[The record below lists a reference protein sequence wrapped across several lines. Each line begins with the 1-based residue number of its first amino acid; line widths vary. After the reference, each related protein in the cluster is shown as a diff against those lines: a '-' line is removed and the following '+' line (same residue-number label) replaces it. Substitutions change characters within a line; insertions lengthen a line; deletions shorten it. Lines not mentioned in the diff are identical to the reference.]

1 MAWQLIYTSAPRG
14 LVPGRSGFCTVARHR
29 EIRDGL
35 VTAIERFS
43 QYDRSGRGIG
53 AQSPVVYAHRIVRL
67 GGSNYHVLSCTRDA
81 GADYTGRTNHLA
93 HHLICE
99 PHELAGAPSPAEV
112 LRQMAWQRTWTDA
125 PRYLTGEDAIVLR
138 RFHPTATLPAQT
150 WQSVTGDAGCAALPL
165 ESGALAGCYWLYPSG
180 AGEQE
185 LLPLFAESLLL
196 LDPSG
201 RSSEKL
207 WQVPFTTYLQTT
219 DHTADFFWRGCWH
232 GSPAAITAQ
241 GARQTIDFTQPR
253 NLRPPT
259 SEAAELARTGYS
271 AAGPANESAPM
282 VVETPVET
290 GLMEY
295 PIESRGHDLEL
306 AALLK
311 SADSEGTKKR
321 VTAKTVTP
329 AMMGNGEGGKGA
341 GTRKPII
348 RLIIATVV
356 TAIVLGVMALGLGVW
371 RDGKAEEIVGELKKA
386 RTSGDFT
393 FGPKRVATISGI
405 FRGYEPLKN
414 EIECTLVAAELD
426 GLKGKTPSEAQAY
439 LIKNRDRLDGLAIQH
454 DGLSLERIEKIKRWC
469 DVEGKLNTL
478 KGRITA
484 ETFRDRTADEVIK
497 KSFAD
502 SGAEIAKLDAPYRP
516 TITNLLDE
524 TKRLYVT
531 RRLETL
537 EQANKD
543 GKPPDKLESLV
554 RDLGNDAKN
563 WAPELKSRIA
573 NLNQPQPS
581 PPATPKPAPPEKQ
594 AVPDPAVANNDK
606 AKAPLGLPE
615 MTTYI
620 ATDSDA
626 GFDVSAV
633 KELQGDG
640 IPGDDKTWHLFR
652 APGSTLAPEITT
664 QEECLIVGKKLY
676 VTKTNV
682 ELLTLQSQQLRM
694 SPAAKT
700 AFPENFLLRFTRTK
714 VGENGFQILFQ
725 HRDKKSFALL
735 QLPIR
740 DSLTSDPKRATIKFH
755 PELASA
761 LRRIKL
767 AGSGDLS
774 LQFLVRLGGRYW
786 PEYPLPISLDEAH
799 PEVVFDLTATIKKIG
814 EEIEA
819 GNLSEQESKKKSREE
834 KKMRMKKA
842 RDLLMGRGDK
852 TGLSQAGWELFGN
865 SPDIKIAEQLYTTV
879 RYANQKPLEG
889 ELKDLEDLKDGL
901 AYLVYTKE
909 LFNLIANHWGDELK
923 KIKEKLAKKDT
934 ERLKLIKDHEKFE
947 IDKNSL
953 INEDTKAKFK
963 VDVEN
968 RNLKRDKQK
977 QHTENPALVK
987 GRQAAISYDS
997 DVRNLEGQIKSL
1009 ELERGTIIQKK
1020 TESDPILAPI
1030 AKRFA
1035 DELSAKSP
1043 DCANVIKIW
1052 TDIASHKGFTS
1063 GPLQTFHQNWA
1074 RLFTKSNIELIRPF
1088 LEWNPEETV
1097 AGAGTLPGKQQV
1109 DFTRLIPFSIE
1120 QKTRDRNPIRLI
1132 DFIEVSSAAAAKAVE
1147 ESK

>member
-524 TKRLYVT
+524 TKRLYVG

-563 WAPELKSRIA
+563 WAPDLQGRIA

-581 PPATPKPAPPEKQ
+581 PPPTPKPASPEKP
-594 AVPDPAVANNDK
+594 AVPDPAVPNAEK
-606 AKAPLGLPE
+606 TKAPLGLPE
-615 MTTYI
+615 MMTYI
-620 ATDSDA
+620 ATNSDA
-626 GFDVSAV
+626 GFDVSAIQ
-633 KELQGDG
+633 EMQSGLIPRDG
-640 IPGDDKTWHLFR
+640 TWHLFR
-652 APGSTLAPEITT
+652 APGTTLAPQTTT
-664 QEECLIVGKKLY
+664 QEECSINEKKIYDAKSVVLF
-676 VTKTNV
+676 
-682 ELLTLQSQQLRM
+682 TLQSPQLTM
-694 SPAAKT
+694 SPEAKT
-700 AFPENFLLRFTRTK
+700 AFRENFLLRFTPTEGAK
-714 VGENGFQILFQ
+714 KGFQILFQ
-725 HRDKKSFALL
+725 HRDKKSSALL

-740 DSLTSDPKRATIKFH
+740 DSLTSDPKLATIKFNSQ
-755 PELASA
+755 LATA
-761 LRRIKL
+761 LGRIKL
-767 AGSGDLS
+767 AGSSEGTLIFRFRAPGWGDWELPIADASVPLS
-774 LQFLVRLGGRYW
+774 LS
-786 PEYPLPISLDEAH
+786 P
-799 PEVVFDLTATIKKIG
+799 TIKNIEQKELEARNSSAQSSKVISI
-814 EEIEA
+814 EDQAREA
-819 GNLSEQESKKKSREE
+819 G
-834 KKMRMKKA
+834 KA
-842 RDLLMGRGDK
+842 RDLL
-852 TGLSQAGWELFGN
+852 TGKDDATKLSRAGLELFKEPPLKLK
-865 SPDIKIAEQLYTTV
+865 PDDLLASTEN
-879 RYANQKPLEG
+879 YANPINGVTKVK
-889 ELKDLEDLKDGL
+889 LKNGR
-901 AYLVYTKE
+901 AYLDYTKE
-909 LFNLIANHWGDELK
+909 LFDRLKVEFDKELASVTTELDGIQQNLK
-923 KIKEKLAKKDT
+923 KTPPNKKG
-934 ERLKLIKDHEKFE
+934 ELIKKKTDAENKLSLLQKHKAV
-947 IDKNSL
+947 IDPFAVRFTREL
-953 INEDTKAKFK
+953 
-963 VDVEN
+963 
-968 RNLKRDKQK
+968 RLPGLQK
-977 QHTENPALVK
+977 Q
-987 GRQAAISYDS
+987 R
-997 DVRNLEGQIKSL
+997 
-1009 ELERGTIIQKK
+1009 
-1020 TESDPILAPI
+1020 
-1030 AKRFA
+1030 
-1035 DELSAKSP
+1035 
-1043 DCANVIKIW
+1043 CANVIKIW
-1052 TDIASHKGFTS
+1052 TEIASANNFNFR
-1063 GPLQTFHQNWA
+1063 LAEQFHENWKK
-1074 RLFTKSNIELIRPF
+1074 LFTQENIGKIRAF
-1088 LEWNPEETV
+1088 LEWNLLEQDEYNLDTV
-1097 AGAGTLPGKQQV
+1097 LARFGEKKVASVEPVEDKLATVLEKLRN
-1109 DFTRLIPFSIE
+1109 DFISLAPFSIE
-1120 QKTRDRNPIRLI
+1120 RKTLDGNPIRLI
-1132 DFIEVSSAAAAKAVE
+1132 DFIDVRPAAAAKQGKD
-1147 ESK
+1147 SK